1 MNSTQEDEMAAHEAA
16 QQRVIAENT
25 ADLLMELLDGG
36 WPQPLVRAVT
46 TEADYA
52 LGLRDGTIMHFHRAE
67 LVGSATVFEFVRL
80 TRSEERG
87 GTEKFVSTTP
97 HVPFD
102 VGVYV
107 RVNEIAWI
115 AENVFGA

>member
-1 MNSTQEDEMAAHEAA
+1 MAAHEAA

-52 LGLRDGTIMHFHRAE
+52 LGLRDGTIMHFHSAE
-67 LVGSATVFEFVRL
+67 LTSATICEFVRL
-80 TRSEERG
+80 IRSEERG
-87 GTEKFVSTTP
+87 GNEKLVSTAP
-97 HVPFD
+97 HVPFASG
-102 VGVYV
+102 GVYV
-107 RVNEIAWI
+107 RVSEIAWI
-115 AENVFGA
+115 GDGVFGD